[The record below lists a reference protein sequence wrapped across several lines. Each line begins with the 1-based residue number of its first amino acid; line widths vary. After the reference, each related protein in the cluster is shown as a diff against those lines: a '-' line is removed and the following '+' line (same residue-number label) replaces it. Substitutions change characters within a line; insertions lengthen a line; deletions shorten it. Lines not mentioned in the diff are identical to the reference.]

1 MVGYLDIK
9 QLRYFVGI
17 VEANGF
23 SEAAK
28 KLYVSQPTLSK
39 AMKHLEEN
47 LGVQLIYMSGKKV
60 QITDCGRQLYAMAK
74 GVIEQHDSIFRAM
87 HDLTSLQKGV
97 IRVGIPPIIGTCVF
111 PSLIAGFIG
120 LYPGIEFQIDQH
132 GAKHIQLLVDKGE
145 LDVGFTICPVITG
158 AFDVVPVV
166 EDKNVLVV
174 STQHQLAGCGR
185 GRYEQLRNEK
195 FVLLGEEYMLNS
207 NIVNGCREAGFEPR
221 VLVEASQWD
230 FIVQLVKINM
240 GISII
245 PRRIL
250 DMYPEPSIAQ
260 VDIEHP
266 SSLWRVVMVTKK
278 NQYLSFAVQ
287 TFVTYMKEQA
297 TAIFHPDFDCEI
309 IQNP

>member
-166 EDKNVLVV
+166 EDKNVL
-174 STQHQLAGCGR
+174 
-185 GRYEQLRNEK
+185 
-195 FVLLGEEYMLNS
+195 
-207 NIVNGCREAGFEPR
+207 EPR

>member
-1 MVGYLDIK
+1 MDIK

-39 AMKHLEEN
+39 AMKHLEED
-47 LGVQLIYMSGKKV
+47 LGVQLIYMTGKKV
-60 QITDCGRQLYAMAK
+60 QITDCGRQLYGMAQT
-74 GVIEQHDSIFRAM
+74 VIEQHDSIFRAM
-87 HDLTSLQKGV
+87 HDLTSLQKGI
-97 IRVGIPPIIGTCVF
+97 IRVGLPPIIGTCVF
-111 PSLIAGFIG
+111 PNLIAGFIG
-120 LYPGIEFQIDQH
+120 QYPGIDFQIDQH
-132 GAKHIQLLVDKGE
+132 GAKQIQILVDKGE

-158 AFDVVPVV
+158 AFDTVPIV

-174 STQHQLAGCGR
+174 SRQHPLSKDKKV
-185 GRYEQLRNEK
+185 RYEQLQHEK
-195 FVLLGEEYMLNS
+195 FVLFGKEYMLNS

-250 DMYPEPSIAQ
+250 EMYPEPSIVQ
-260 VDIEHP
+260 IDIEHN
-266 SSLWRVVMVTKK
+266 SSMWSVVMITKK
-278 NQYLSFAVQ
+278 AQYLSFAVQ
-287 TFVTYMKEQA
+287 TFVSYIKEQA
-297 TAIFHPDFDCEI
+297 QAIY
-309 IQNP
+309 NPPQLEE